1 MNQALIGGDR
11 VRSAYLG
18 TTRGGH
24 FCHGKHS
31 CDVCWCLQVTPAAPR
46 AAPRPPPSPPSRHWA
61 PPRRPR
67 RPPPPPPPEGVRA
80 VPRKRWRAG
89 SGAARGPAAAG
100 WRCRYRGTRGP
111 ARPGP
116 GSALAAAAGGAC
128 YSELLDLSTM
138 LVASTYKSKATDTP
152 EENQTAIPPVTCVT
166 SSTPLFCGC
175 HRTKSRINTVKSTWV
190 TGKSN

>member
-11 VRSAYLG
+11 VRAAYLG

-31 CDVCWCLQVTPAAPR
+31 CDVCWCLHVTPAAPR
-46 AAPRPPPSPPSRHWA
+46 AAPRPPTSPPSRHWA

-116 GSALAAAAGGAC
+116 GSALAAAAGGGGCRARGF
-128 YSELLDLSTM
+128 
-138 LVASTYKSKATDTP
+138 
-152 EENQTAIPPVTCVT
+152 PP
-166 SSTPLFCGC
+166 PRLRLGGRLRGEPGLGPGC
-175 HRTKSRINTVKSTWV
+175 WREVGSGGCRL
-190 TGKSN
+190 